1 MSTDE
6 WRPRE
11 YRKSDLMRNNDAAFS
26 TSSATPTYSRDN
38 RESRDPQDSH
48 DKAQGEAYEAFG
60 RKQRA
65 MQRKLGKAYRP
76 REAKDTSKRDVA
88 WKALIQK
95 LDETKSDKER
105 FGKDTEQYQ
114 SVRNQKNVPDE
125 LKCVHFEEC
134 SGCSLRGKFD
144 DSPVIRRA
152 SAYFKSESI
161 PFRVNMGQTTAWRTH
176 VKLAVQPTSRW
187 GGVKMGL
194 YKEGTHIVE
203 AIPECR
209 VHHPRINEAVA
220 VLEVASKKLSIKGY
234 RPSEKGKDP
243 EGDLRYVQMSVDPN
257 SEYDQKVQV
266 VLVWNAANFKDAGAL
281 LPKLVKLL
289 RQRSD
294 LFHSISVN
302 FQTAQTNTIFNYNEK
317 SWKLLWGPPVM
328 KQIVGRASFFF
339 KPQIFRQ
346 ANLGAFASMIIPLVR
361 KHVKEG
367 SKVAELYSGIGI
379 MGLNIADRASEV
391 LCSDSNTHV
400 SEVFDSGVETLPEAD
415 QEKLFYDALSAE
427 DAITAGQCDEAEVI
441 LVDPPRKGLDKGV
454 MNLLLGI
461 HPEKQHSSTLSK
473 LIYVSCGYEALE
485 RNCRELLASNR
496 WEVVEAQGFVLFPGS
511 DHVESVVVFE
521 RINAAAARSTS
532 GSA

>member
-1 MSTDE
+1 MISRRLLLALIVSMISLSTCYRSLRIHGRPISALAARGSSRGPDTRRRPDYDSAGPRSRSSSMSTDE

-26 TSSATPTYSRDN
+26 TSSATPTDSRDN
-38 RESRDPQDSH
+38 RESRDPQDSR

-209 VHHPRINEAVA
+209 VHHPR
-220 VLEVASKKLSIKGY
+220 
-234 RPSEKGKDP
+234 
-243 EGDLRYVQMSVDPN
+243 
-257 SEYDQKVQV
+257 
-266 VLVWNAANFKDAGAL
+266 
-281 LPKLVKLL
+281 
-289 RQRSD
+289 
-294 LFHSISVN
+294 
-302 FQTAQTNTIFNYNEK
+302 
-317 SWKLLWGPPVM
+317 
-328 KQIVGRASFFF
+328 
-339 KPQIFRQ
+339 
-346 ANLGAFASMIIPLVR
+346 
-361 KHVKEG
+361 
-367 SKVAELYSGIGI
+367 
-379 MGLNIADRASEV
+379 
-391 LCSDSNTHV
+391 
-400 SEVFDSGVETLPEAD
+400 
-415 QEKLFYDALSAE
+415 
-427 DAITAGQCDEAEVI
+427 
-441 LVDPPRKGLDKGV
+441 
-454 MNLLLGI
+454 
-461 HPEKQHSSTLSK
+461 
-473 LIYVSCGYEALE
+473 
-485 RNCRELLASNR
+485 
-496 WEVVEAQGFVLFPGS
+496 
-511 DHVESVVVFE
+511 
-521 RINAAAARSTS
+521 
-532 GSA
+532 